1 MQKQKLSNT
10 TKLFT
15 TSSSRSS
22 CRPLLL
28 PPSSPPPIIPPKSSR
43 RPSSDSNHSDSSE
56 SNPNTII
63 SHIVSTKLKCVLQ
76 CLLDCQQAMSE
87 KKSPKVIRIYVKN
100 FIEQFEQFELFITEN
115 NKSRIINLSSDDK
128 KLYHEIGFFLY
139 TGSIDGRHQ
148 QQITQ
153 SSLFDKPHSR
163 VLAKSIEF
171 FANHGNFK

>member
-128 KLYHEIGFFLY
+128 KLYHEIGFFQEN
-139 TGSIDGRHQ
+139 HE
-148 QQITQ
+148 
-153 SSLFDKPHSR
+153 
-163 VLAKSIEF
+163 KSISKIIDSEENLDNNNENDVK
-171 FANHGNFK
+171 AKENNTAC

>member
-1 MQKQKLSNT
+1 
-10 TKLFT
+10 
-15 TSSSRSS
+15 
-22 CRPLLL
+22 
-28 PPSSPPPIIPPKSSR
+28 
-43 RPSSDSNHSDSSE
+43 PSSDSNHSDSSE

-128 KLYHEIGFFLY
+128 KLYHEIGFFRNIFINLLKKQY
-139 TGSIDGRHQ
+139 
-148 QQITQ
+148 
-153 SSLFDKPHSR
+153 LP
-163 VLAKSIEF
+163 
-171 FANHGNFK
+171 